1 MEKSIEKKERDSNL
15 ELFRIITML
24 IIIAHHYVG
33 NSGLLP
39 MVKDSPALSFNS
51 LFLLLFGWGGKTGI
65 NCFVMITGFFM
76 VKSEIS
82 LKKFLKLLL
91 EIEFYNVVIATIF
104 IITGYSTFSA
114 KSYIK
119 DILPISSV
127 ADEFNSCYLLFFLG
141 IPFLNKLIKGL
152 NQQQHLLLIALGLF
166 IYTFLPL
173 LHIPLRFNYVEW
185 FAIVYIIAAYIRL
198 WPNPF
203 FNNIKFCTL
212 ALILS
217 IGCSWVSVFWGAW
230 RFVCTG
236 NASWYRF
243 VSDSNS
249 IMAIVT
255 AFFAFLF
262 FKNLKIGHS
271 KIINFISASAFGVYL
286 IHTTS
291 DTMRQWLWKDLLKN
305 TDYFFS
311 DVLIIHAVTSVFLIY
326 VICMIMDKI
335 RFLFFEKPFFKWFD
349 SLSLK
354 RLFPNN

>member
-1 MEKSIEKKERDSNL
+1 
-15 ELFRIITML
+15 ML

-82 LKKFLKLLL
+82 LKIFLKLLL

-104 IITGYSTFSA
+104 VITGYSTFSA
-114 KSYIK
+114 ESYIK

-203 FNNIKFCTL
+203 FNNIKKSLISLAHLHLVYTSFTQQAIRCDNGYGKTFWKTL
-212 ALILS
+212 I
-217 IGCSWVSVFWGAW
+217 
-230 RFVCTG
+230 
-236 NASWYRF
+236 
-243 VSDSNS
+243 
-249 IMAIVT
+249 
-255 AFFAFLF
+255 
-262 FKNLKIGHS
+262 
-271 KIINFISASAFGVYL
+271 
-286 IHTTS
+286 
-291 DTMRQWLWKDLLKN
+291 
-305 TDYFFS
+305 FS
-311 DVLIIHAVTSVFLIY
+311 
-326 VICMIMDKI
+326 
-335 RFLFFEKPFFKWFD
+335 
-349 SLSLK
+349 
-354 RLFPNN
+354 FPMF